1 MNNSALSGKI
11 DNPMLGIILMLGAYV
26 LFSFIDASAKW
37 LALAGIVSFQ
47 AAFMRYFGAFIISL
61 GIMSKN
67 GIRTDIFVTD
77 RFGLVF
83 LRALL
88 LAGSTIGNFISVA
101 YLPLTLTSTILFSAP
116 IIICAL
122 SGPLLGEKVGKWRW
136 GAIFC
141 GFIGILIAIRPFG
154 ESFHWAVYSSLISAS
169 CFAFYTIITRKLAG
183 EVPTQTLQLYA
194 GIVGSVILFP
204 LAIWFWV
211 TPDNLTQWILL
222 IGLGFFGWFGHEL
235 MTRAHSF
242 APASTLT
249 PFTYTFIL
257 YLTAWSYFLFDQT
270 PDFWTIVGAAIIIGA
285 GLVIWFREKNKS
297 KVAKASAL

>member
-1 MNNSALSGKI
+1 VTTPTASGKI
-11 DNPMLGIILMLGAYV
+11 DNSMLGIMLMLGAYV
-26 LFSFIDASAKW
+26 FFSFVDASAKW

-61 GIMSKN
+61 GIISKD
-67 GIRTDIFVTD
+67 GISADIFVTE

-101 YLPLTLTSTILFSAP
+101 YLPLTLTSTIMFSAP
-116 IIICAL
+116 IVICAL
-122 SGPLLGEKVGKWRW
+122 SGPLLGEKVGIWRW

-141 GFIGILIAIRPFG
+141 GFIGILVAIRPFG
-154 ESFHWAVYSSLISAS
+154 ESFHWAVYSSLFSAI

-183 EVPTQTLQLYA
+183 EVATQTLQLYS
-194 GIVGSVILFP
+194 GLVGTVILLP
-204 LAIWFWV
+204 LAIWYWV
-211 TPDNLTQWILL
+211 TPADLTQWLLL
-222 IGLGFFGWFGHEL
+222 IGLGFFAWFGHEL
-235 MTRAHSF
+235 MTRAHTF

-257 YLTAWSYFLFDQT
+257 YLTAWSYFLFDRA
-270 PDFWTIVGAAIIIGA
+270 PDFWTIVGAGIIIGA
-285 GLVIWFREKNKS
+285 GLVIWFREKSKS
-297 KVAKASAL
+297 KILKASAL